1 MGIDRESRGVIIE
14 EKTGEGTRWCGGI
27 GSLGLGNS
35 EDDGIRAADLRVHIQ
50 LMDTFPI
57 SPYDIR

>member
-1 MGIDRESRGVIIE
+1 MGIDKESGGVITE
-14 EKTGEGTRWCGGI
+14 EGTGDRTKWCGGI

-35 EDDGIRAADLRVHIQ
+35 ENDDIRAADLRVHIQ
-50 LMDTFPI
+50 SMDTFPI